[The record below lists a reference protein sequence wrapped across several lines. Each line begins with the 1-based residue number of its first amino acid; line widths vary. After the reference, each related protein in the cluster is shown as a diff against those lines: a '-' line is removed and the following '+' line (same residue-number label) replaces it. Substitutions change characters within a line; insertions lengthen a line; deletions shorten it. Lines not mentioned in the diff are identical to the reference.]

1 MITLLLGSDTLA
13 KKLHI
18 KQAAEKAGAEVET
31 FTDSSALPALGTMF
45 EQQLFGAP
53 KIVVLDGVW
62 TKIDADELL
71 EKVGDNKSAQLFIVE
86 NSLDKRVKANQAF
99 IKDKR
104 VTVLEMDAPVGTRA
118 ASDWITSFAK
128 QQGIKIEPAAIIALV
143 KILLPD
149 EEASLNVVRAQSELM
164 KLKAYANGEAV
175 NTTMVALLIETESS
189 VDVFALLN
197 AIATKNKKLAVQL
210 LETFFA
216 TETTDEK
223 LTTIKFVG
231 LLADQFRS
239 LVVVL
244 DADQRHMSDTAILK
258 MTGWKSGRLYILKK
272 LSRNFTIPKLKI
284 ALGKLENLDRELK
297 TGTMPPHVVL
307 DLIVADM

>member
-31 FTDSSALPALGTMF
+31 FTDSSVLPAFGSMF

-53 KIVVLDGVW
+53 KIVVLDHTW
-62 TKIDADELL
+62 KKLDSEDLL
-71 EKVGDNKSAQLFIVE
+71 EKVGDNATLYIIE
-86 NSLDKRVKANQAF
+86 DSLDKRVKANQTF
-99 IKDKR
+99 LKDKR
-104 VTVLEMDAPVGTRA
+104 VTVIELNSPMGSRDAVEWV
-118 ASDWITSFAK
+118 SQFAK
-128 QQGIKIEPAAIIALV
+128 DHEINIEPAASMALV

-175 NTTMVALLIETESS
+175 TTEMVALLIEAESS

-223 LTTIKFVG
+223 STAIKFAG

-239 LVVVL
+239 LVIVL
-244 DADQRHMSDTAILK
+244 DADQRHMSDAAILE
-258 MTGWKSGRLYILKK
+258 MTAWKSGRLYILKK

>member
-18 KQAAEKAGAEVET
+18 KQAAEKAEAEVET

-53 KIVVLDGVW
+53 KVVVLDHVW
-62 TKIDADELL
+62 KKLDPEDML
-71 EKVGDNKSAQLFIVE
+71 ETVGDNATLYIVE
-86 NSLDKRVKANQAF
+86 DSLDKRVKSNQAF
-99 IKDKR
+99 LKDQR
-104 VTVLEMDAPVGTRA
+104 VAVVELNAPIGNRA
-118 ASDWITSFAK
+118 AVEWVSQFAK
-128 QQGIKIEPAAIIALV
+128 DREINIESAASIALV

-223 LTTIKFVG
+223 LTAIKFVG

-239 LVVVL
+239 LVIVL

-272 LSRNFTIPKLKI
+272 LSRNFTIIKLKI
-284 ALGKLENLDRELK
+284 TLGKLENLDRELK